1 MSKIYGYARVS
12 SRIQVEGNSLEA
24 QEKLLRE
31 NGATEIYLEQYT
43 GKDIKRPVFDKLIK
57 LLEKGDTLMVTK
69 IDRLARSLTQGSEL
83 VKKLI
88 DEGINVHILNI
99 GKMDNTSGSKL
110 IRNIFFAFAEFER
123 DMIIERTQEG
133 KAIAK
138 TKVGFKEGRPRQYSD
153 KVLDHAISLLS
164 INGGKMSYNEVT
176 ELTGISKSTLIR
188 YNNKKKIYNS

>member
-43 GKDIKRPVFDKLIK
+43 GKDIKRPVFDKLIR

>member
-43 GKDIKRPVFDKLIK
+43 GKDIKRPVFDKLIR

-138 TKVGFKEGRPRQYSD
+138 TKEGFKEGRPRQYSD

>member
-12 SRIQVEGNSLEA
+12 SRVQVEGNSLEA

-43 GKDIKRPVFDKLIK
+43 GKDIKRPVFDKLIR